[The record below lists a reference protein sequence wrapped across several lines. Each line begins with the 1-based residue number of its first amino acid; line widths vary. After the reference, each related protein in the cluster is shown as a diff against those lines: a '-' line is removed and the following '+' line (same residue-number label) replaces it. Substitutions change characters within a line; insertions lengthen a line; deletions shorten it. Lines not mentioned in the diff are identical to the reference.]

1 MQYKSKR
8 SKATDIPASVK
19 KRVFERDKGR
29 CVICGNNYNV
39 MPSSHILSRA
49 KGGKGIEENI
59 VTMCTN
65 FTPNKCHYYFDNGTK
80 EQRDFMMKKI
90 EKYMKKIYGE
100 NWDISNNK
108 YIKK

>member
-65 FTPNKCHYYFDNGTK
+65 FTINKCHYYYDNGSK
-80 EQRDFMMKKI
+80 IQREQMFNKI
-90 EKYMKKIYGE
+90 KNYMKKIYGD
-100 NWDISNNK
+100 NWNIEDLK
-108 YIKK
+108 YKKD